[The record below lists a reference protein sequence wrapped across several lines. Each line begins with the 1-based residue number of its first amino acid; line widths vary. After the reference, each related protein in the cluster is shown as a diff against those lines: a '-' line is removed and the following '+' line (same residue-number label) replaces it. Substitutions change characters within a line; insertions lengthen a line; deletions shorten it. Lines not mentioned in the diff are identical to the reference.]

1 MYRTFN
7 MGIGLCMIL
16 SKANVD
22 KTISIIEK
30 YNMNVHKI
38 GEVDSKGNGNVIGKV
53 ENKKYIFS

>member
-1 MYRTFN
+1 
-7 MGIGLCMIL
+7 MIL
-16 SKANVD
+16 SKSNVD

-30 YNMNVHKI
+30 YNMKVHKI